1 MGEPAPR
8 IRRAGT
14 ALVDQVSG
22 IQFQDRVSGRDSP
35 AAGLAV
41 HSLTLL
47 ALALALLVIR
57 QVCYR
62 LVFVPLADPRN
73 RISTLGLLGYGGL
86 YTSRSICSSSTTPS
100 VCRASFVC
108 TSCRSFRT
116 RGRCSRNQRGCIV
129 FGRRS
134 RNRACWISRIA
145 SFRFRNL
152 FFLSSWDA
160 QHAGSVT
167 AAAFEASPSLRGIV
181 YSAVWQSRVEFRG
194 RLTASLDF
202 VSAPRGSH
210 HHGCWK
216 GTRGCNGRLPS
227 LPGKSTVPRAALR
240 FLPL

>member
-1 MGEPAPR
+1 VGEPAPR

-100 VCRASFVC
+100 VCRASFVF

-116 RGRCSRNQRGCIV
+116 GGRCSRNQRGCIV

-145 SFRFRNL
+145 RNG
-152 FFLSSWDA
+152 FGSEICSS
-160 QHAGSVT
+160 Q
-167 AAAFEASPSLRGIV
+167 AF
-181 YSAVWQSRVEFRG
+181 
-194 RLTASLDF
+194 
-202 VSAPRGSH
+202 
-210 HHGCWK
+210 
-216 GTRGCNGRLPS
+216 GTR
-227 LPGKSTVPRAALR
+227 STPA
-240 FLPL
+240 P